1 MYARLT
7 EGQLRNRLHEEEGVF
22 ICESEK
28 VIRVALERGVEPV
41 SFLCEE
47 KFVGRVESLFPP
59 EGVSRYSELPVYVGS
74 REVLKGLTGYELS
87 RGMLCCMKRAN
98 VGNVELGIRNYELGI
113 RNCECRNCAAT
124 LKSEI
129 RNQKSLK
136 MRVGVLDGVVNSENT
151 GAIFRAAAA
160 LGIDALLL
168 TRTCCDPLNRRA
180 CRVSMGTVF
189 QVPWG
194 WIDSVECGDQC
205 SVFSD
210 QCLVHDSNT
219 KHLTLNTKHLRSY
232 AEVLRE
238 MGFKTVAL
246 ALTDRSVSIDD
257 PVLKGEERLAI
268 VLGTEGDGLSES
280 VLREC
285 DYVARI
291 PMQRGVDSL
300 NVAAAA
306 SVAFWELRIG
316 RIGF

>member
-47 KFVGRVESLFPP
+47 KFVGRVESLFPQ

-98 VGNVELGIRNYELGI
+98 VGNVECGMWNE
-113 RNCECRNCAAT
+113 
-124 LKSEI
+124 
-129 RNQKSLK
+129 K

-194 WIDSVECGDQC
+194 WIDRSDECG
-205 SVFSD
+205 VMSD
-210 QCLVHDSNT
+210 EGIGVSNSSFIT
-219 KHLTLNTKHLRSY
+219 HHSSLITQHLTLNTKHLKSY
-232 AEVLRE
+232 PEVLRE

-306 SVAFWELRIG
+306 SVAFWELRTG

>member
-47 KFVGRVESLFPP
+47 KFVGRVESLFRQ
-59 EGVSRYSELPVYVGS
+59 EGVLRHSELPVYVGS

-98 VGNVELGIRNYELGI
+98 VGKVECGMWNE
-113 RNCECRNCAAT
+113 
-124 LKSEI
+124 
-129 RNQKSLK
+129 K

-219 KHLTLNTKHLRSY
+219 KHLTLNTKHLKNTKYLTLNTKHLRSY
-232 AEVLRE
+232 PEVLRE

-316 RIGF
+316 RKGF